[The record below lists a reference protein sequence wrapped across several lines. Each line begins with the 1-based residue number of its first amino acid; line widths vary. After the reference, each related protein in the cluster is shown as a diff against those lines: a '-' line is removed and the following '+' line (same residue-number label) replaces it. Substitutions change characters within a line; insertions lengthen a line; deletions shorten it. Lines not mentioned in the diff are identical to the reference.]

1 MSFLNLI
8 HEKLNQAANELADQL
23 AAEIRATIE
32 ERGHT
37 FKSEG
42 EYKVFFIERC
52 TTIHF
57 PDYKAIKLDDEII
70 FSWDTPVTVHAQDYE
85 IKAFIFYKR

>member
-8 HEKLNQAANELADQL
+8 HEKLNQAASELADQL
-23 AAEIRATIE
+23 ATEIRAAIE

-42 EYKVFFIERC
+42 EYKVF
-52 TTIHF
+52 
-57 PDYKAIKLDDEII
+57 
-70 FSWDTPVTVHAQDYE
+70 
-85 IKAFIFYKR
+85 IFYKRQLLWKAY